1 MMPQAPASL
10 VLLLEDSQ
18 VSRVQAI
25 GADVRLTLSSAH
37 VAGPQGC
44 FQNAPGESGGYLAPL
59 VLLFR
64 QARSQGELAQ
74 GMGRLIEGELRIAG
88 RRLRQ
93 LPLPFEG
100 AGPVHARLAFAN
112 GVVLE
117 IQAEGLECPLD
128 GDETFNPSFAC

>member
-10 VLLLEDSQ
+10 VLVLEDSQ
-18 VSRVQAI
+18 VSRVQAL
-25 GADVRLTLSSAH
+25 GVDVQLTLSSAH
-37 VAGPQGC
+37 VVGPQGC
-44 FQNAPGESGGYLAPL
+44 FKDAPGESEGYLAPV

-64 QARSQGELAQ
+64 QACGQGELAQ
-74 GMGRLIEGELRIAG
+74 GTGRLVEGELRIAG

-93 LPLPFEG
+93 LPLPFES

-128 GDETFNPSFAC
+128 GDETVNPSFAC